1 VKVCEEKMIFL
12 DVVVV
17 AALIVVQVIVY
28 KKLRVKYQLLW
39 LIFLNCFHCLLYCT
53 AYGKARHYLSE
64 MSGKYSI
71 IHERLPM
78 KISLYATQNTRNP

>member
-39 LIFLNCFHCLLYCT
+39 LILLNCFHCLLH
-53 AYGKARHYLSE
+53 GVR
-64 MSGKYSI
+64 
-71 IHERLPM
+71 
-78 KISLYATQNTRNP
+78 